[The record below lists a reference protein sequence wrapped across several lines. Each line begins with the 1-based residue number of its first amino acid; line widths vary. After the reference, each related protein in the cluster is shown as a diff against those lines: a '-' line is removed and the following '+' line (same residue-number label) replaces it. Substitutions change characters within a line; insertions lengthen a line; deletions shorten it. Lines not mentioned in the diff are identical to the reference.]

1 LGLPQR
7 AILIENA
14 RLKQLSD
21 AGLDS
26 TGKKRR
32 NTLQEQNETLRSKII
47 QLESERD
54 ALIEKLAMIINGIQA
69 KGYELEELMMP
80 LRNL

>member
-1 LGLPQR
+1 MGLPQR